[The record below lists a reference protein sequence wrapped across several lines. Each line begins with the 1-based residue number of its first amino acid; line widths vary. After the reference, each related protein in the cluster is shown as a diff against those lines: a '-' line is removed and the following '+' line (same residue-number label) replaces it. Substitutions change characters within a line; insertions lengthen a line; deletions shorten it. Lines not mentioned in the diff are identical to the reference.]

1 MELYLADVDLK
12 LRKKD
17 FLIISLKLIISYQ
30 FQDSLFI

>member
-17 FLIISLKLIISYQ
+17 FLIISLKLIISYL